1 MTVRGDLF
9 RQAKALDA
17 KTTSAMSND
26 DIQTAI
32 DDTLAVAPETM
43 PAQDAI
49 SISDLAG
56 SLITTLKSRLP
67 GKKRLDRTGNYQ
79 DLIRDRLKLIKG
91 QLLGHSITKSTRR
104 ALHSELDAIK
114 NNTWDRN
121 KLYRDPNIRSSR
133 TGEQLIPDK
142 AGQMHG

>member
-1 MTVRGDLF
+1 MTIRGDLF

-17 KTTSAMSND
+17 ETTSTMSNED
-26 DIQTAI
+26 LQRVI
-32 DDTLAVAPETM
+32 DNSIKIPEPVKIEDAV
-43 PAQDAI
+43 

-56 SLITTLKSRLP
+56 GIINTLKSRLP
-67 GKKRLDRTGNYQ
+67 GKKRLDRSGNYQ
-79 DLIRDRLKLIKG
+79 ELIRGRLKLIKG

-104 ALHSELDAIK
+104 ALHSELDVIK